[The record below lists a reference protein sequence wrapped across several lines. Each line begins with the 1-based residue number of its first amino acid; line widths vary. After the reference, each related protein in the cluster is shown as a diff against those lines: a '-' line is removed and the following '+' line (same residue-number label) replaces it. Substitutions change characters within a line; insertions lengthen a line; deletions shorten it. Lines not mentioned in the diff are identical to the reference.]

1 MRLLTPNEDVVL
13 RAACAKVHT
22 PLPFWMPVIE
32 IIRALV
38 AAGRLCREDYSYGVL
53 FLPTPAGKLALQL
66 MDGIRSGVLS
76 T

>member
-1 MRLLTPNEDVVL
+1 
-13 RAACAKVHT
+13 
-22 PLPFWMPVIE
+22 MPVIE